1 MTAFVAPKVLGLQF
15 EGQVKNLR
23 SAVRKIGKLLRR
35 DFACQA
41 ERDSSRFK
49 RLVLRLLQA
58 ELPPRPGRPRSN
70 HITLAVADL
79 MSKLLHEKDLDD
91 RDH

>member
-1 MTAFVAPKVLGLQF
+1 MTAFVAPKVLGLQL

-41 ERDSSRFK
+41 ERDPSRFK
-49 RLVLRLLQA
+49 RLVRLLQA

-79 MSKLLHEKDLDD
+79 MSKFLHEKDLDD